1 MKKLIYLLIAGIFVV
16 GLASCNQQNH
26 GHKTPKNHGGKK
38 HGGKNN
44 CNCPTWD

>member
-1 MKKLIYLLIAGIFVV
+1 MKKLFYLLIAGIFVV

-26 GHKTPKNHGGKK
+26 GHKTHQKGGGHHKGKK
-38 HGGKNN
+38 G